1 MWAIDVV
8 RKHAHCLARWVLAM
22 GLMTAGEVEGRCEVV
37 VVKRKDV
44 MCDAAAR
51 ISNVTDWRAGAVHI
65 PYMLT
70 FVLINIKLI
79 NKHSGDRI
87 PVAFR
92 SCKFQGTFRCQFRN

>member
-1 MWAIDVV
+1 MWAVDVV
-8 RKHAHCLARWVLAM
+8 RKHAHRLARWALAM
-22 GLMTAGEVEGRCEVV
+22 GSTTAGEMEGRCEVV

-44 MCDAAAR
+44 MCDAVAR
-51 ISNVTDWRAGAVHI
+51 ISNVTDWRARAVHI

-79 NKHSGDRI
+79 NKHSRDRI

-92 SCKFQGTFRCQFRN
+92 SCKFRGTFRCQFWN

>member
-8 RKHAHCLARWVLAM
+8 WKHAHCLACWALVM
-22 GLMTAGEVEGRCEVV
+22 GSTTAGEVEGRCEVV

-44 MCDAAAR
+44 ACDTVAR
-51 ISNVTDWRAGAVHI
+51 ISNMMDWQARAVHI

-87 PVAFR
+87 LVAFR
-92 SCKFQGTFRCQFRN
+92 SCKFRGIFRCQFRN